1 VSSRPSRQNVGD
13 TIAANYA
20 RRLVTMQ
27 RAWWKRVTPVQL
39 PYRWNIRRLCP
50 GQTLEIGCGI
60 GRNLK
65 HLRGGAI
72 GIDHNP
78 EAVRIARE
86 RRLEAYTPEE
96 FASSHHERP
105 DAFDSLLFAH
115 ALEHMDRLTSL
126 RLIRTYLPCLRRTGT
141 VVMITP
147 QERGFRSDPTHL
159 VFLDFA
165 GLTDL
170 ANACGLR
177 VTRQFSFPFPRRVGT
192 VFTYNEFV
200 VVAQCS

>member
-1 VSSRPSRQNVGD
+1 MSSRPSRQNAGD
-13 TIAANYA
+13 TIAASYA
-20 RRLVTMQ
+20 RRLVALE

-65 HLRGGAI
+65 HLSGRAI
-72 GIDHNP
+72 GIDHNS

-86 RRLEAYTPEE
+86 RRLEAYTPEG
-96 FASSHHERP
+96 FASSHHERA
-105 DAFDSLLFAH
+105 DTFDSLLFAH
-115 ALEHMDRLTSL
+115 VLEHMDRLTSL
-126 RLIRTYLPCLRRTGT
+126 RLIRTYLPYLRRTGT

-147 QERGFRSDPTHL
+147 QELGFRSDPTHL

-170 ANACGLR
+170 ANACGFR

-192 VFTYNEFV
+192 MFTYNEFV
-200 VVAQCS
+200 VVAQRS

>member
-1 VSSRPSRQNVGD
+1 VSSRPSRQNAGD
-13 TIAANYA
+13 TIAASYA
-20 RRLVTMQ
+20 RRLVALE

-65 HLRGGAI
+65 HLSGRAI
-72 GIDHNP
+72 GIDHNS

-86 RRLEAYTPEE
+86 RRLEAYTPEG
-96 FASSHHERP
+96 FASSHHERA
-105 DAFDSLLFAH
+105 DTFDSLLFAH
-115 ALEHMDRLTSL
+115 VLEHMDRLTSL
-126 RLIRTYLPCLRRTGT
+126 RLIRTYLPYLRRTGT

-147 QERGFRSDPTHL
+147 QELGFRSDPTHL

-192 VFTYNEFV
+192 MFTYNEFV
-200 VVAQCS
+200 VVAQRS